1 MSKKIVELSQRA
13 LIDRSVNYTW
23 CASLV
28 TNQTMEKFAQY
39 ILEDFLA
46 DHPQK
51 DELVSEYIRKV
62 KSDPFEP
69 QE

>member
-1 MSKKIVELSQRA
+1 M
-13 LIDRSVNYTW
+13 
-23 CASLV
+23 
-28 TNQTMEKFAQY
+28 MEKFAEY
-39 ILEDFLA
+39 LLEDFLA